1 MQGAVLI
8 EARRI
13 RVTGRVQ
20 GVGFRYFSCEQ
31 ARRQGLLGWV
41 QNEPDGAVTGWLQ
54 GNTEAVQRML
64 LWLEQGP
71 DAARVLLLEVETC
84 ELDPGLQGFD
94 IRR

>member
-1 MQGAVLI
+1 MQRTVLI

-20 GVGFRYFSCEQ
+20 GVGFRYFSCQQ

-54 GNTEAVQRML
+54 GDAEALGRML
-64 LWLEQGP
+64 LWLERGP
-71 DAARVLLLEVETC
+71 DAAQVSGLEAEPC
-84 ELDPGLQGFD
+84 ELDPGLQGFT

>member
-1 MQGAVLI
+1 MHSAVLI

-20 GVGFRYFSCEQ
+20 GVGFRYFACEQ

-54 GNTEAVQRML
+54 GDIEALQRML
-64 LWLEQGP
+64 LLLEQGP
-71 DAARVLLLEVETC
+71 DDARVLRLEAQTC
-84 ELDPGLQGFD
+84 ELDPGLQHFE

>member
-1 MQGAVLI
+1 MHSAVLI

-20 GVGFRYFSCEQ
+20 GVGFRYFACEQ

-54 GNTEAVQRML
+54 GDIEALQRML
-64 LWLEQGP
+64 LLLEQGP
-71 DAARVLLLEVETC
+71 DDARVLRLEAQTC
-84 ELDPGLQGFD
+84 KLDPGLQHFE